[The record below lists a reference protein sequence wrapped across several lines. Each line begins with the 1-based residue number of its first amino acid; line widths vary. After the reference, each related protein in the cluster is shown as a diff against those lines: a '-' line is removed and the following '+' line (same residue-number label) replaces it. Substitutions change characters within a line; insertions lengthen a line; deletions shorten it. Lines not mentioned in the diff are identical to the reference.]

1 MKQRTNVL
9 YTIVA
14 FGKQGQAIIIHL
26 TVKIEKGRKMPFSNG
41 NPNSRFPQPGMRKY
55 SIHYLVMKENKG
67 TVWFASKYF
76 ILNNSEKSL
85 FYSKFTIDIK
95 ESISQNFSH
104 SLFLE
109 Q

>member
-1 MKQRTNVL
+1 
-9 YTIVA
+9 
-14 FGKQGQAIIIHL
+14 
-26 TVKIEKGRKMPFSNG
+26 
-41 NPNSRFPQPGMRKY
+41 
-55 SIHYLVMKENKG
+55 MKENKG

-109 Q
+109 QSKIILEDQINSQH